1 MSNTDFDFLNND
13 YDLEYEKTNFLLDF
27 NKNLSNYNVPN
38 NYQINNYSDFKSFT
52 ELVLNFKYDV
62 KTFNPSLLWL
72 NNEKLKNF
80 VELNKLNYD
89 NLISKETNNILN
101 EKLIINENLDKIKNL
116 LNLDTLPKLE
126 QISNLFNFPD
136 NFNINKINEIFKIPD
151 LKIESFDDLKK
162 IFNVDNLTV
171 ALNSIG
177 SIELPSIGS
186 IELPKLSSLTTGL
199 NFERMSKT
207 IEDAQL
213 KDFPESTPWETVIKY
228 QATIVTKAVFTELSK
243 MTFYIEPGEIN
254 ILSNGSPSTHQGKN
268 INRIKIKLK

>member
-1 MSNTDFDFLNND
+1 MQVELSSEKIRICLNITDF
-13 YDLEYEKTNFLLDF
+13 
-27 NKNLSNYNVPN
+27 N

-62 KTFNPSLLWL
+62 KTCNPSLLWL

-126 QISNLFNFPD
+126 QISNLFNFPE
-136 NFNINKINEIFKIPD
+136 NFDITKLNEIFKTPN
-151 LKIESFDDLKK
+151 LKIENFDDLKT

-171 ALNSIG
+171 ALNSLG
-177 SIELPSIGS
+177 SLELPSIGK

-199 NFERMSKT
+199 NFE
-207 IEDAQL
+207 
-213 KDFPESTPWETVIKY
+213 
-228 QATIVTKAVFTELSK
+228 
-243 MTFYIEPGEIN
+243 
-254 ILSNGSPSTHQGKN
+254 
-268 INRIKIKLK
+268 

>member
-1 MSNTDFDFLNND
+1 MSNNNFDFLNND
-13 YDLEYEKTNFLLDF
+13 YDLEYEKTNFLLEF

-52 ELVLNFKYDV
+52 ELVENSKHNI
-62 KTFNPSLLWL
+62 KTFNPSLFWL

-101 EKLIINENLDKIKNL
+101 EKSIIDENLDKIKNL
-116 LNLDTLPKLE
+116 LNLDNLPKLE
-126 QISNLFNFPD
+126 QIGNLFNFPE
-136 NFNINKINEIFKIPD
+136 NFDITKLNEFFKTPN
-151 LKIESFDDLKK
+151 LKIENFDDLKK

-171 ALNSIG
+171 ALNSLG
-177 SIELPSIGS
+177 SLELPSIGK

-207 IEDAQL
+207 IEEAQL

-228 QATIVTKAVFTELSK
+228 QATIVTKAFFTELSK
-243 MTFYIEPGEIN
+243 MTFYIEPGEIK
-254 ILSNGSPSTHQGKN
+254 ILSTGSPSTHQGKN
-268 INRIKIKLK
+268 INKIKIKLK